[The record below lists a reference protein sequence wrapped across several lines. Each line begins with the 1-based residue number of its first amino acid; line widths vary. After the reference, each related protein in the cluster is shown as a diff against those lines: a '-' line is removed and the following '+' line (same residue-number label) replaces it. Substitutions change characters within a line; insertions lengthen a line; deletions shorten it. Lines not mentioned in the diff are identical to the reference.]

1 VVANVAEPLQPNDPL
16 RVRRAA
22 SGDDADDRVALAD
35 PREQLARAPRHR
47 DLLRA
52 VDDRGEGPVEVE
64 ERSGSRRVDREWC
77 RDAEDLARAR
87 EGGGHRAL

>member
-1 VVANVAEPLQPNDPL
+1 MTGRVLPVRFFYRPAAEVA
-16 RVRRAA
+16 
-22 SGDDADDRVALAD
+22 
-35 PREQLARAPRHR
+35 R
-47 DLLRA
+47 DLLGA